1 MKKYILIAVAERDIF
16 TEEFETLEKA
26 QEEMRK
32 QVIESC
38 KDELEEYIDDDMA
51 CIKDMFAW
59 VTDGLNHDDYD
70 WKIIELNF

>member
-38 KDELEEYIDDDMA
+38 DNELKEFIDDDMA
-51 CIKDMFAW
+51 SIEDMFAW